1 MVRLS
6 DPLETETTLAL
17 AGRENLMMWADR
29 GLRLL
34 KFGPERC
41 LLLFGITGERG
52 FSSKVRK
59 RAISIIRSHG
69 GFYTGTLVGT
79 MWQKGRFLTPYL
91 RNTLWDLGYAVD
103 TLETAVTWSQVIQ
116 TKSAIIEALTRAR
129 EERDQGML
137 AFAHLSH
144 VYTDGASIYAT
155 YLFRRSVDP
164 DETLERWRDM
174 KREASLVI
182 LKHRG
187 TISHQ
192 HGIGLDHLPY
202 MAIEKGSIGLS
213 MLEVIQRFSDPDQI
227 MNPGKLLPDD
237 SDSGFNASDYVD
249 PGLA

>member
-1 MVRLS
+1 LI
-6 DPLETETTLAL
+6 
-17 AGRENLMMWADR
+17 
-29 GLRLL
+29 

-41 LLLFGITGERG
+41 LLLFGITGESR

-59 RAISIIRSHG
+59 RANSIIRSHG
-69 GFYTGTLVGT
+69 GLYTGTLIGT

-116 TKSAIIEALTRAR
+116 TKSAIVEALSKVG
-129 EERDQGML
+129 EERDQGVL

-144 VYTDGASIYAT
+144 VYTDGASIYVT
-155 YLFRRSVDP
+155 FLFRRLVDP
-164 DETLERWRDM
+164 EETLERWREM
-174 KREASLVI
+174 KREASRVI
-182 LKHRG
+182 LEHQG

-202 MAIEKGSIGLS
+202 MAKEKGVIGLN
-213 MLEVIQRFSDPDQI
+213 MLKAIQRFVDPDQI

-237 SDSGFNASDYVD
+237 SDSGFNASEYVG